1 MKNDVEYRIREYCGT
16 FEIQIRGYEEKGML
30 WWKRKEWSWYRT
42 NAWGG
47 VIQTFPILQPFSKR
61 FKTQLHEQIYPTEQL
76 LYHHIY
82 NICVYRIPDIPKV
95 SVLSFNLIRNID
107 PASVFF
113 KSLIIN
119 KRWESTRSLTPRIA
133 V

>member
-47 VIQTFPILQPFSKR
+47 VIQTFPILQPCSKR
-61 FKTQLHEQIYPTEQL
+61 FKTLEAAQKCVEEWKKSAT
-76 LYHHIY
+76 YH
-82 NICVYRIPDIPKV
+82 CV
-95 SVLSFNLIRNID
+95 
-107 PASVFF
+107 
-113 KSLIIN
+113 
-119 KRWESTRSLTPRIA
+119 
-133 V
+133 